1 MDAKPYTAETT
12 TTSKPKRQPRG
23 TQPKTQAPKNAIAVK
38 ARRKILA
45 RELLK
50 GTPSKKA
57 GIIAGFSPATAAS
70 QVSQTLKD
78 PKFQNSIHAAMERLN
93 MGDDYLAAHLRKL
106 IDATKIISA
115 NIIVTGGGS
124 DLDAAG
130 SIRKDYIQVPDYAAV
145 ARGLDLICRLRGLY
159 KDRTEVDVKQPVTM
173 VIRKFC
179 SRGSKDAAGNT
190 LSPVEMT

>member
-1 MDAKPYTAETT
+1 MNPQQHTAGTT
-12 TTSKPKRQPRG
+12 GTAKPKRQPRG
-23 TQPKTQAPKNAIAVK
+23 IQPSRQAAKNAVAVK

-50 GTPSKKA
+50 GTPAKEA

-70 QVSQTLKD
+70 QVSQTLKN
-78 PKFQNSIHAAMERLN
+78 PKFQSSMHAAMERLG
-93 MGDDYLAAHLRKL
+93 MGDDYFAAHLRQL

-124 DLDAAG
+124 DLADAG
-130 SIRKDYIQVPDYAAV
+130 SMRKDHIQVPDYSAM

-159 KDRTEVDVKQPVTM
+159 KDRTEVDMKQPVS
-173 VIRKFC
+173 IIIKKFC
-179 SRGSKDAAGNT
+179 SREQPPKEGAPG
-190 LSPVEMT
+190 